1 MDPVSEMAAR
11 ELFEQ
16 KGLDVVGWYHS
27 HPTFEPQ
34 PSIRDI
40 ENQTSYQVKKT
51 MILAIKEI
59 LNKVPAFRIYFEMK
73 LLVMNHLLG
82 SSFLLTIKSMQ
93 PIDHKY
99 NVFISVKDGAQPI
112 NTVGLYECL
121 FKSIVLISFRSSLC
135 LHTTSRTKTTSIS
148 RCLEYIS

>member
-40 ENQTSYQVKKT
+40 ENQTSYQVKK
-51 MILAIKEI
+51 KKKKKWES
-59 LNKVPAFRIYFEMK
+59 K
-73 LLVMNHLLG
+73 LP
-82 SSFLLTIKSMQ
+82 F
-93 PIDHKY
+93 D
-99 NVFISVKDGAQPI
+99 
-112 NTVGLYECL
+112 
-121 FKSIVLISFRSSLC
+121 
-135 LHTTSRTKTTSIS
+135 
-148 RCLEYIS
+148 